1 VLADRG
7 VPAPARPVDP
17 GRAGVAGR
25 AGAPTGAAGGRG
37 RLLWVDRH
45 AGHPIG
51 RLERQI
57 GKLAKPDPRVAALMA
72 LPGIGRLTAMTLLA
86 EIGGIGGFPSARKLC
101 AWAGLTP
108 AVRNLR
114 PQGPPWA
121 SHQAGLAVGAVGGAG
136 GRAAGRTSP
145 PFVGVSAQ
153 IAHRRGQQIATV
165 AVARRLG
172 GRSLAHLKQL
182 QAAPQ
187 LQTTPE
193 SEKVKTGRA
202 RVYA

>member
-1 VLADRG
+1 
-7 VPAPARPVDP
+7 
-17 GRAGVAGR
+17 
-25 AGAPTGAAGGRG
+25 
-37 RLLWVDRH
+37 
-45 AGHPIG
+45 
-51 RLERQI
+51 
-57 GKLAKPDPRVAALMA
+57 MA
-72 LPGIGRLTAMTLLA
+72 LPGIGRLTAMTPVA
-86 EIGGIGGFPSARKLC
+86 EIGDIGRFPSARKLC

-121 SHQAGLAVGAVGGAG
+121 DHQAGLAVGAVGGAG

-153 IAHRRGQQIATV
+153 IAHRRGRQIATV